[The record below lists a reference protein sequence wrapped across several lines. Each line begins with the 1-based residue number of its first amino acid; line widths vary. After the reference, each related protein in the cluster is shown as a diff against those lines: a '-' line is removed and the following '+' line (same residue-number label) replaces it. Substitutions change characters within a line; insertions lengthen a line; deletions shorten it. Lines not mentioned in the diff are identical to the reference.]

1 MEALSF
7 GEGWERLM
15 KNIYIIG
22 IGLIGGSLAIDIK
35 KKHPD
40 VIIHGI
46 SRKDATLESALS
58 LNLIDKKAVL
68 DDIENADLVIVAIP
82 VDATVK
88 LLPSI
93 LDKISDNGLVVDA
106 GSTKVDI
113 CKVVENHPKRRNFLA
128 MHPIAGT
135 EYSGPSAAIP
145 DLFIGKTNIVC
156 EVEKTTFKLQEKA
169 LKLFSDIGMRI
180 RYMNPE
186 AHDKHIAY
194 VSHLS
199 HISSFMLGK
208 TVIEKEKNERDIF
221 DMAGSGF
228 ASTVRLA
235 KSSPEMW
242 TPIFKQNKE
251 NVIETLEEY
260 IINLTHFKDMM
271 KQDDFDAIF
280 SEMKNTNYIKDILNG
295 IV

>member
-1 MEALSF
+1 
-7 GEGWERLM
+7 M

-22 IGLIGGSLAIDIK
+22 VGLIGGSMAIDIK
-35 KKHPD
+35 KKRPE
-40 VIIHGI
+40 VVIHGI
-46 SRKDATLESALS
+46 SRKETTLNEAMELK
-58 LNLIDKKAVL
+58 LIDKKATL
-68 DDIENADLVIVAIP
+68 DDIVHADLVIVAIP
-82 VDATVK
+82 VDSTVK
-88 LLPSI
+88 ILPTI
-93 LDKISDNGLVVDA
+93 LDKIPDNGLVVDA
-106 GSTKVDI
+106 GSTKKAI
-113 CKVVENHPKRRNFLA
+113 CKAVENHPKRRNFLA

-135 EYSGPSAAIP
+135 EYSGPSAAISG
-145 DLFIGKTNIVC
+145 LFVGKTNIIC

-169 LKLFSDIGMRI
+169 LKLFSELGMRI

-199 HISSFMLGK
+199 HISAFMLGK

-242 TPIFKQNKE
+242 APIFKQNKT
-251 NVIETLEEY
+251 NVVEVLDDY
-260 IINLTHFKDMM
+260 IKNLIKFKEFMEA
-271 KQDDFDAIF
+271 DDFEEIYN
-280 SEMKNTNYIKDILNG
+280 EMKNTNHIKDILEQNG
-295 IV
+295 LNKNEYGK

>member
-1 MEALSF
+1 
-7 GEGWERLM
+7 M
-15 KNIYIIG
+15 KQIYSIG
-22 IGLIGGSLAIDIK
+22 VGLIGGSLALDIK
-35 KKHPD
+35 ANNPEA
-40 VIIHGI
+40 VIHGI
-46 SRKDATLESALS
+46 SRKQTTLDKALA
-58 LNLIDKKAVL
+58 LKLIDKKAVL
-68 DDIENADLVIVAIP
+68 EDIKHADLVIISIP

-88 LLPSI
+88 LLPRV
-93 LDKISDNGLVVDA
+93 LDLISDTTLVVDA

-113 CKVVENHPKRRNFLA
+113 CNAVAQHPRRRNFLA

-135 EYSGPSAAIP
+135 EHSGPEAAITG
-145 DLFIGKTNIVC
+145 LFKGKTNIIC

-169 LKLFSDIGMRI
+169 LKLFADMGMRM

-242 TPIFKQNKE
+242 TPIFKQNKT

-260 IINLTHFKDMM
+260 INNLNQFKELM
-271 KQDDFDAIF
+271 KQDDFEAIF
-280 SEMKNTNYIKDILNG
+280 NEMKNTNHIKDILNG
-295 IV
+295 IA

>member
-1 MEALSF
+1 ME
-7 GEGWERLM
+7 
-15 KNIYIIG
+15 NIYIIG

-35 KKHPD
+35 KNNPG
-40 VIIHGI
+40 VVIHGI
-46 SRKDATLESALS
+46 SRKEATLKEALS
-58 LNLIDKKAVL
+58 LHLIDKKATL
-68 DDIENADLVIVAIP
+68 EDIVNADLVIVSIP

-88 LLPSI
+88 LLPTV
-93 LDKISDNGLVVDA
+93 LDRIPDSGLVVDA
-106 GSTKVDI
+106 GSTKLDI
-113 CKVVENHPKRRNFLA
+113 CKVIENHPKRRNFLA

-135 EYSGPSAAIP
+135 EHSGPSAAISG
-145 DLFIGKTNIVC
+145 LFKGKTNIVC
-156 EVEKTTFKLQEKA
+156 EVEKTAFKLQEKA
-169 LKLFSDIGMRI
+169 LKLFVDIGMRI

-194 VSHLS
+194 MSHLS

-242 TPIFKQNKE
+242 TPIFKQNKA

-260 IINLTHFKDMM
+260 IHNLKNFKELME
-271 KQDDFDAIF
+271 KDDFEAIYN
-280 SEMKNTNYIKDILNG
+280 EMKNTNYIKQILNG
-295 IV
+295 IA

>member
-1 MEALSF
+1 
-7 GEGWERLM
+7 M

-22 IGLIGGSLAIDIK
+22 VGLIGGSLAIDIK
-35 KKHPD
+35 KKYPE
-40 VIIHGI
+40 VVIHGI
-46 SRKDATLESALS
+46 SRKETTLDEALS
-58 LNLIDKKAVL
+58 LNLIDKKATL
-68 DDIENADLVIVAIP
+68 DDVANADLVIISIP

-88 LLPSI
+88 ILPTV
-93 LDKISDNGLVVDA
+93 LDKIPDTGLVVDA
-106 GSTKVDI
+106 GSTKEAI

-145 DLFIGKTNIVC
+145 NLFQGKTNIVC

-169 LKLFSDIGMRI
+169 LDLFKSIGMRI

-242 TPIFKQNKE
+242 TPIFKQNKQ

-260 IINLTHFKDMM
+260 INNLSNFKELM
-271 KQDDFDAIF
+271 KSDDFDAIYN
-280 SEMKNTNYIKDILNG
+280 EMKETNHIKDILNG
-295 IV
+295 IN

>member
-1 MEALSF
+1 
-7 GEGWERLM
+7 M
-15 KNIYIIG
+15 KNIYVIG
-22 IGLIGGSLAIDIK
+22 VGLIGGSLAKDIK
-35 KKHPD
+35 KNKPD
-40 VIIHGI
+40 VVIHGI
-46 SRKDATLESALS
+46 SRKDSTLEEALS
-58 LNLIDKKAVL
+58 LKLIDKKATL
-68 DDIENADLVIVAIP
+68 DDLEKADLVIISIP

-88 LLPSI
+88 LLPTV
-93 LDKISDNGLVVDA
+93 LDKISDSALVVDA
-106 GSTKVDI
+106 GSTKEAI

-135 EYSGPSAAIP
+135 EHSGPSAAISG
-145 DLFIGKTNIVC
+145 LFEGKANIIC
-156 EVEKTTFKLQEKA
+156 EVEKTAFKLQEKA
-169 LKLFSDIGMRI
+169 LKLFEAIGMRI
-180 RYMNPE
+180 RYMNAE

-242 TPIFKQNKE
+242 TPIFKQNKI
-251 NVIETLEEY
+251 NVVETLEEY
-260 IINLTHFKDMM
+260 IANLTRFKEFM
-271 KQDDFDAIF
+271 KNDDYDAIYN
-280 SEMKNTNYIKDILNG
+280 EMKSTNHIKDILNG
-295 IV
+295 IN

>member
-1 MEALSF
+1 
-7 GEGWERLM
+7 M

-22 IGLIGGSLAIDIK
+22 VGLIGGSLAIDIK
-35 KKHPD
+35 QNNPD
-40 VIIHGI
+40 VVIHGI
-46 SRKDATLESALS
+46 SRKETTLNEALS
-58 LNLIDKKAVL
+58 LNLIDKKATLEDL
-68 DDIENADLVIVAIP
+68 DKADLVIISIP

-93 LDKISDNGLVVDA
+93 LDKISDSGLVVDA
-106 GSTKVDI
+106 GSTKEDI

-135 EYSGPSAAIP
+135 EHSGPSAAISG
-145 DLFIGKTNIVC
+145 LFKGKTNIVC
-156 EVEKTTFKLQEKA
+156 EVEKTAFKLQEKA
-169 LKLFSDIGMRI
+169 LKLFVDIGMRI
-180 RYMNPE
+180 RYMNPV

-194 VSHLS
+194 MSHLS

-208 TVIEKEKNERDIF
+208 TVLEKEKNERDIF

-260 IINLTHFKDMM
+260 IDNLNQFKELMEN
-271 KQDDFDAIF
+271 DDFEAVYN
-280 SEMKNTNYIKDILNG
+280 EMKNTNYIKQILNG
-295 IV
+295 MA

>member
-1 MEALSF
+1 
-7 GEGWERLM
+7 M

-22 IGLIGGSLAIDIK
+22 VGLIGGSLAIDIK
-35 KKHPD
+35 KKYPD
-40 VIIHGI
+40 AVMHGI
-46 SRKDATLESALS
+46 SRKDATLNEALE
-58 LNLIDKKAVL
+58 LNLIDKKAIL
-68 DDIENADLVIVAIP
+68 DDIVNADLVIISIP

-88 LLPSI
+88 LLPAI
-93 LDKISDNGLVVDA
+93 LDKIPDTGLVVDA
-106 GSTKVDI
+106 GSTKEAI

-135 EYSGPSAAIP
+135 EHSGPSAAIP
-145 DLFIGKTNIVC
+145 DLFVGKTNIIC

-169 LKLFSDIGMRI
+169 LELFKSIGMRM

-208 TVIEKEKNERDIF
+208 TVMEKEKNERDIF

-260 IINLTHFKDMM
+260 INNLTQFKELM
-271 KQDDFDAIF
+271 KGDDFDAIF
-280 SEMKNTNYIKDILNG
+280 NEMKDTNHIKDILKG
-295 IV
+295 LI